1 MTEGIALKTLDS
13 KEHGTPDWIIKK
25 LLQHSSRTAFDLDP
39 AATPENAK
47 APVYYTQDQDGL
59 SLPWNIRAPEKTL
72 VFCNPPYGRDVGKW
86 VRKAYEESFQDVI
99 SCLLLK
105 VSSDTEWWHNY
116 VMKADSIQ
124 FIRGRV
130 KYQGVSSGPAP
141 FPSCIVVFRPN
152 RCRAPWVRYPLF
164 GTLEERE
171 VW

>member
-1 MTEGIALKTLDS
+1 MAEGIALKTLDS

-141 FPSCIVVFRPN
+141 FPSCIVVFKPDRWRDASRSFP
-152 RCRAPWVRYPLF
+152 RVSTFSEGPA
-164 GTLEERE
+164 
-171 VW
+171 

>member
-1 MTEGIALKTLDS
+1 MAEGIALKTLDS

-86 VRKAYEESFQDVI
+86 VRKAFRETDREVI
-99 SCLLLK
+99 SYLLLK

-141 FPSCIVVFRPN
+141 FPSCIVVFKPDRW
-152 RCRAPWVRYPLF
+152 RDASRSFPLVSTF
-164 GTLEERE
+164 SEGPA
-171 VW
+171 